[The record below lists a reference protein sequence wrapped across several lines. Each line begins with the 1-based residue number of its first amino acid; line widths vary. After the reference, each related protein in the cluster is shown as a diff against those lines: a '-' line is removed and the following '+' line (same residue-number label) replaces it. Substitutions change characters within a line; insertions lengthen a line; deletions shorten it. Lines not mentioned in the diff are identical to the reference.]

1 MTLAGERRRTSSAVN
16 EALAGYLFVLPALA
30 VFAVF
35 FAGPLLAALG
45 LSLTSYDVIHP
56 PRPVGIANFQ
66 AMLGDVHF
74 RTVLA
79 NTVVFTVVVIVV
91 NTSLGLLLATLLNRR
106 MPRFLRYVLRT
117 AYFFPV
123 MVGLAF
129 VAVIWRF
136 LMSQDTGVLNYF
148 LAQIGI
154 RGPDWLNSASWTLW
168 SVLILDIWKNVGF
181 SMLIFLAALQNVP
194 PELEEAARVDG
205 ADSWPVFR
213 HITIPLIS
221 PAILFIVSI
230 NTVGSLQIF
239 DSILV
244 LTRGGPGDASRSL
257 VYYIYDIAFGS
268 FRFGYASALGVVL
281 FVLIAIATLVQFRLA
296 RSRVHYG

>member
-1 MTLAGERRRTSSAVN
+1 MTIAGERRRASSAVN
-16 EALAGYLFVLPALA
+16 EALAGYLFVLPAVA
-30 VFAVF
+30 VFAIF
-35 FAGPLLAALG
+35 FAGPLLAAFG

-56 PRPVGIANFQ
+56 PRPVGFANFQ
-66 AMLGDVHF
+66 AMLADVRF

-79 NTVVFTVVVIVV
+79 NTLVFTVVVIVV
-91 NTSLGLLLATLLNRR
+91 NTGLGLVLAILLNRR
-106 MPRFLRYVLRT
+106 IPRPLRYLLRT

-136 LMSQDTGVLNYF
+136 LMSQDTGILNYF
-148 LAQIGI
+148 LAQVGI
-154 RGPDWLNSASWTLW
+154 RGPDWLNSPSWTLW

-205 ADSWPVFR
+205 AGSWPVFR
-213 HITIPLIS
+213 HITIPMIS

-230 NTVGSLQIF
+230 NTIGSLQIF

-257 VYYIYDIAFGS
+257 VYYIYETAFGS
-268 FRFGYASALGVVL
+268 FKFGYASALGVVL

>member
-66 AMLGDVHF
+66 AMLADVHF

-106 MPRFLRYVLRT
+106 MPRLLRYVLRT

-281 FVLIAIATLVQFRLA
+281 FVLIAIATLVQFQLA

>member
-16 EALAGYLFVLPALA
+16 EALAGYLFVLPAVA

>member
-1 MTLAGERRRTSSAVN
+1 MTSAGERRRVSSTVN

-30 VFAVF
+30 IFLIF
-35 FAGPLLAALG
+35 FAGPLLAAFG
-45 LSLTSYDVIHP
+45 LSLTSYDVIRP
-56 PRPVGIANFQ
+56 PRPVGFANFQ
-66 AMLGDVHF
+66 VMLGDVRF

-91 NTSLGLLLATLLNRR
+91 NTSLGLVLAILLNRR
-106 MPRFLRYVLRT
+106 LPRLLRYLLRT

-136 LMSQDTGVLNYF
+136 MMSQDTGVLNYF
-148 LAQIGI
+148 LAQVGI

-205 ADSWPVFR
+205 AASWPVFR
-213 HITIPLIS
+213 HITVPMIS

-257 VYYIYDIAFGS
+257 VYYIYEVAFGS
-268 FRFGYASALGVVL
+268 FKFGYASALGVVL
-281 FVLIAIATLVQFRLA
+281 FILIAIATLVQFRLA